1 MRRIL
6 YRFTWKYDLE
16 ASVIGERSACCE
28 NMQVGSASVS
38 RVPGEGRGGLARPPL
53 MLVVEVDVDGVVDE
67 FGFARAVLTVALRDC
82 GESVPPRSTLP
93 PSPAE

>member
-1 MRRIL
+1 
-6 YRFTWKYDLE
+6 
-16 ASVIGERSACCE
+16 
-28 NMQVGSASVS
+28 
-38 RVPGEGRGGLARPPL
+38 

-93 PSPAE
+93 PSPRSSTCCVSRSPIPNIPPCREYVEPKRLRYCLLPLIHRSVGIGRVWVSAEKVS